1 MQNLLTALI
10 ELIFIT
16 FVFIMLFDFVSQL
29 LNALNKVKRQAATS
43 QQRSIC
49 DLPVK
54 PVSPALIKQPELQ
67 TLHSVAT
74 LEWIERNLPLAEI
87 WVEEVPNV
95 ITLAKA
101 RLHSFQPQ
109 GTPIASKQELINVG
123 IRRCKKLASQLKI
136 RRYNTMRLAELADVL
151 AGKVARSELFA

>member
-29 LNALNKVKRQAATS
+29 LNAINKVKRRAATS

-49 DLPVK
+49 DLPVE
-54 PVSPALIKQPELQ
+54 PVSTALLKQPELQ
-67 TLHSVAT
+67 PAT
-74 LEWIERNLPLAEI
+74 TEWIKQNLPPTEI
-87 WVEEVPNV
+87 WAEEIPCA
-95 ITLAKA
+95 IALAKV

-109 GTPIASKQELINVG
+109 GTPVASKQELINVG

>member
-49 DLPVK
+49 DYRVE
-54 PVSPALIKQPELQ
+54 PVSIARLKQPLPLQPATTEWIKQ
-67 TLHSVAT
+67 
-74 LEWIERNLPLAEI
+74 NLSPTEI
-87 WVEEVPNV
+87 WAEEIPCA
-95 ITLAKA
+95 IALAKA

-151 AGKVARSELFA
+151 AGKVARAELFV